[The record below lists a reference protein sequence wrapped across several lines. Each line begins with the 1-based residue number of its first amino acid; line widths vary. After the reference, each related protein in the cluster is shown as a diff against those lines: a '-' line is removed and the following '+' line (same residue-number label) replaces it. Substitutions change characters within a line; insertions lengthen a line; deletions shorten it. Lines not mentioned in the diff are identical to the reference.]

1 MSVFNW
7 DEMLREDGL
16 LRGSSRG
23 SSSRRTAGGGLE
35 ITFDL
40 SDVENMIKSLNRVGK
55 SPQRAVTKAAGKGM
69 TVVRRHVRQ
78 LVPVGETGNLKRG
91 LRRKG
96 ERAKVK
102 GKKVYDLGFD
112 PGMNDVLQK
121 PVKNPGAAGSKST
134 KSGHA
139 YYPASMEYGFLTR
152 SKGGG
157 LSYVPGY
164 EFMRK
169 GTEEAMPTA
178 TQVMIDTAMKELI
191 NEWTKG

>member
-7 DEMLREDGL
+7 DDMLREDGL
-16 LRGSSRG
+16 LGGRSSGNRGS
-23 SSSRRTAGGGLE
+23 GGLN
-35 ITFDL
+35 ITFDF
-40 SDVENMIKSLNRVGK
+40 SDVERAIKALNRIGK
-55 SPQRAVTKAAGKGM
+55 SPQRATTKAASKGM
-69 TVVRRHVRQ
+69 TVVRRRVRQ
-78 LVPVGETGNLKRG
+78 LVPVGETGNLRRG

-96 ERAKVK
+96 EKARVK

-121 PVKNPGAAGSKST
+121 PVMNPGAAGSTST
-134 KSGHA
+134 KNGHA

-164 EFMRK
+164 EFMKK
-169 GTEEAMPTA
+169 GTEEASSEA
-178 TQVMIDTAMKELI
+178 RQVMIDTAMKELAK
-191 NEWTKG
+191 EWTQD